1 MKYCDIIIWQF
12 HHKIFH
18 EKILLIE
25 EYDNW
30 KTSTPLIWKRK
41 FKIRHR
47 STPRY
52 KMPFWYLIQVKQTQ
66 LYAKGF
72 VVPMGGTLVY
82 RTFSNYIELWTKYH
96 LLSIFSIKVV
106 VIQQKVSCFQIVS
119 IMYWQYILILI
130 SMWRLHLSSLYVGH
144 ICIIKRPR
152 SFWYPE
158 GGIAVYSMADYK
170 RVFFSHTF
178 RVSKVT
184 NYFRFHL
191 AKLVL
196 LKLKK

>member
-1 MKYCDIIIWQF
+1 MKYCDIIIWPF
-12 HHKIFH
+12 HHKIFP
-18 EKILLIE
+18 EKILPIE
-25 EYDNW
+25 EYNNW

-52 KMPFWYLIQVKQTQ
+52 KMPFWYLIQVIQTQ

-82 RTFSNYIELWTKYH
+82 RTFSNYIELWTKYQF
-96 LLSIFSIKVV
+96 SSIKVV

-130 SMWRLHLSSLYVGH
+130 SMWRLRLSSLYVGH
-144 ICIIKRPR
+144 ICIIIRPR
-152 SFWYPE
+152 SFDR
-158 GGIAVYSMADYK
+158 SMTLGK
-170 RVFFSHTF
+170 ITRNKVPFFFFIS
-178 RVSKVT
+178 
-184 NYFRFHL
+184 
-191 AKLVL
+191 
-196 LKLKK
+196 